1 MTRSDK
7 PQHHMIRNLSTLVD
21 LRTTEL
27 EKLQSELAAK
37 QSVRD
42 RYQKNLER
50 LTGLY
55 QNSGAS
61 GRLPMALASNCGDYK
76 QAVMQM
82 ADSHRLDLSMHEADM
97 AVSQRAVNAAYA
109 KRQVLGQVLQKK
121 QQAVVHE
128 ERQLERKQDDELATQ
143 LWLRS
148 QKSL

>member
-1 MTRSDK
+1 MSQSGK
-7 PQHHMIRNLSTLVD
+7 PQHQMIHSLSTLVG
-21 LRTTEL
+21 LRTTEV
-27 EKLQSELAAK
+27 ERLQTEMAAK

-42 RYQKNLER
+42 RYQKNLDR

-61 GRLPMALASNCGDYK
+61 GKLPMALASNCGDYK

-82 ADSHRLDLSMHEADM
+82 ADSHRLDLNMHEADM
-97 AVSQRAVNAAYA
+97 AVSQRALNAAYA
-109 KRQVLGQVLQKK
+109 RREVLGQVLHKK

-148 QKSL
+148 QKTP